1 VADLLRGA
9 PEDEGEIPAA
19 PEGFIRSSGR
29 GPFTTHNGPYFH
41 RDTRSELT
49 EHAFFALKR
58 HANGLG
64 LVHGGMLTAFMDG
77 LLGAAVYRATR
88 TTGVTIHLSIDF
100 LHMARVGEWVLGEG
114 RVTRATREVVFV
126 EGRAHSR
133 GHDVVRAS
141 GVFKL
146 MHKRAE

>member
-1 VADLLRGA
+1 MADLLRGA
-9 PEDEGEIPAA
+9 PEDEAAIPTP

-29 GPFTTHNGPYFH
+29 GPFTSHNGPYFH
-41 RDTRSELT
+41 RDTGSEIT

-64 LVHGGMLTAFMDG
+64 LVHGGMLTAFLDG

-88 TTGVTIHLSIDF
+88 TTGVTIHLSVDF
-100 LHMARVGEWVLGEG
+100 LHMARVGEWVLGEA

-146 MHKRAE
+146 MHKRI